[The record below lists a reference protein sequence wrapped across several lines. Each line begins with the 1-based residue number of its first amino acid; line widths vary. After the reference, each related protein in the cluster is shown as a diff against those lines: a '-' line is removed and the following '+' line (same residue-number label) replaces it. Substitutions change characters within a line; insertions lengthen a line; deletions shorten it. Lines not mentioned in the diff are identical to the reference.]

1 MTKPQAPSAN
11 LVGEELPEDRSK
23 VLFLDCLL
31 LVERLHR
38 RMLDVIKETLD
49 REGLSELNAVQAL
62 LIYNI
67 GDSETTAG
75 ELKTR
80 GYYLGSN
87 VSYNLKKLVEL
98 GYLSHERAE
107 HDRRAVRISV
117 TDRGKQVC
125 RVIDTLYEQDLE
137 ELLSDQLISVEDLRG
152 LRRNLRNIERYWSD
166 KLRFSL

>member
-1 MTKPQAPSAN
+1 MSKPQASAN
-11 LVGEELPEDRSK
+11 LVGQELPENRSK

-38 RMLDVIKETLD
+38 RMLDVIKETLE

-98 GYLSHERAE
+98 GYLLHERAE

-117 TDRGKQVC
+117 TDQGKRVC
-125 RVIDTLYEQDLE
+125 TIINSLYEQDLD
-137 ELLSDQLISVEDLRG
+137 ELLADQLISTEDLRS

-166 KLRFSL
+166 KLRFVL

>member
-1 MTKPQAPSAN
+1 MSKSQASSQ
-11 LVGEELPEDRSK
+11 LVGQELPEDRSK

-38 RMLDVIKETLD
+38 RMLDVIKETLE
-49 REGLSELNAVQAL
+49 REGLSELNSVQAL

-98 GYLSHERAE
+98 GYLLHERAE

-117 TDRGKQVC
+117 TEKGQAVC
-125 RVIDTLYEQDLE
+125 QVIDQLYEHDLE
-137 ELLSDQLISVEDLRG
+137 ELLADQLISTEDLRS
-152 LRRNLRNIERYWSD
+152 LRRNLRNVERYWSD
-166 KLRFSL
+166 KLRFAL